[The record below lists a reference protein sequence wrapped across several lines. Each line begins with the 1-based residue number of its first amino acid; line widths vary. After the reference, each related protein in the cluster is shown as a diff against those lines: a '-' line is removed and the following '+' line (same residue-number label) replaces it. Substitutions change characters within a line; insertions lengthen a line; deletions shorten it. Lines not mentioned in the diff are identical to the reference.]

1 MYGWENWKKQ
11 VIRKGHLY
19 PTALKVEAETGRA
32 RSSTVRSFETQLCDR
47 IQFLEAQ
54 LSNFRGC
61 FVARRVSLCPTQLI
75 KKRTHKKIICAKRQ
89 KNKKENKKSI

>member
-1 MYGWENWKKQ
+1 MDEKIEKKNKLLEKAIYTQQHWKWKL
-11 VIRKGHLY
+11 RLG
-19 PTALKVEAETGRA
+19 GRA
-32 RSSTVRSFETQLCDR
+32 RPPFVHSRQLCDR